1 MVNKAI
7 KVRSS
12 AKKQKTGGEKASSF
26 KLATIPQSV
35 PIPLSLH
42 AAKAWNV
49 ENIPFH
55 GLEEKVTILGDDS
68 MPSEQTSSVAHI
80 DVPSQEELDIFLE
93 HFSIFTNMKPPTSH
107 MNGIFLILG
116 RILVDVTTD
125 PQKNF
130 MAHVS
135 HGTTDETIKA
145 IMHLKD
151 YTTMQTVKVV

>member
-1 MVNKAI
+1 MNKAI
-7 KVRSS
+7 EVRSS
-12 AKKQKTGGEKASSF
+12 AKKQKTVGEKGSSF

-35 PIPLSLH
+35 PIPPSSH

-55 GLEEKVTILGDDS
+55 GLEENVTILGDDS
-68 MPSEQTSSVAHI
+68 MPSEQTLSVAHI
-80 DVPSQEELDIFLE
+80 NVHSQEELDIFLE
-93 HFSIFTNMKPPTSH
+93 HFSIFTNMEPPTSH

-116 RILVDVTTD
+116 RILVDVTID

-130 MAHVS
+130 MAHVP

-145 IMHLKD
+145 IMRLKD